1 MFWGIKV
8 FIRGLVRQTDSL
20 TTQTLPLFEGK
31 HIPTQM
37 FLLAFSGGRPSGIY
51 SISYLI
57 YQLEKE
63 EIYIYEVR
71 NLHKM
76 ELLSRS

>member
-1 MFWGIKV
+1 
-8 FIRGLVRQTDSL
+8 
-20 TTQTLPLFEGK
+20 
-31 HIPTQM
+31 M
-37 FLLAFSGGRPSGIY
+37 FLLAFSGGSPSGIY
-51 SISYLI
+51 SISYMI